1 MMRIRVRKKTD
12 PDPCSGSTTQQLG
25 TVPVLYLPICPDNLK
40 SFQQIIQNVWL
51 HSHENLV
58 DSDMRDILNGSPHE
72 EENNRSPVSA
82 EAPELSS
89 HSSDEVGYL
98 RLLYIQPLINMSTVT
113 WRPNWVIDP
122 KCRRISVE

>member
-1 MMRIRVRKKTD
+1 MELGKIFNLTKKNFNPKRIRIRVRKKTD

-98 RLLYIQPLINMSTVT
+98 RLLLHTAAF
-113 WRPNWVIDP
+113 
-122 KCRRISVE
+122 KHE